1 VCIYTHRTLLHYTSA
16 LHEHLYCSFEQH
28 RRTPIVGDDLYGNR
42 EWNRRLQTRYGIT
55 RPLLHAHSL
64 EFKHPNTGAHLRI
77 EAPLP
82 ADTAEIVRQIYPQI
96 EKEHPRWVATVD
108 VTTTAAA
115 TASTAATDSADGSD
129 SGDSSAAVAES
140 TLSELGA
147 KKVVG
152 PGDGQ
157 DWYE

>member
-1 VCIYTHRTLLHYTSA
+1 
-16 LHEHLYCSFEQH
+16 
-28 RRTPIVGDDLYGNR
+28 
-42 EWNRRLQTRYGIT
+42 
-55 RPLLHAHSL
+55 
-64 EFKHPNTGAHLRI
+64 
-77 EAPLP
+77 
-82 ADTAEIVRQIYPQI
+82 VRQIYPQI

-115 TASTAATDSADGSD
+115 TASPADGS
-129 SGDSSAAVAES
+129 SGGSAAVAES

-147 KKVVG
+147 KKVIG

>member
-1 VCIYTHRTLLHYTSA
+1 
-16 LHEHLYCSFEQH
+16 
-28 RRTPIVGDDLYGNR
+28 VGDDLYGNR

-115 TASTAATDSADGSD
+115 TAAVSAIDGS
-129 SGDSSAAVAES
+129 SGGSAAVAES

-147 KKVVG
+147 KKVIG

>member
-1 VCIYTHRTLLHYTSA
+1 
-16 LHEHLYCSFEQH
+16 
-28 RRTPIVGDDLYGNR
+28 VGDDLYGNR

-115 TASTAATDSADGSD
+115 ASATVSATDGS
-129 SGDSSAAVAES
+129 SGGSAAIAES

-147 KKVVG
+147 KKVIG